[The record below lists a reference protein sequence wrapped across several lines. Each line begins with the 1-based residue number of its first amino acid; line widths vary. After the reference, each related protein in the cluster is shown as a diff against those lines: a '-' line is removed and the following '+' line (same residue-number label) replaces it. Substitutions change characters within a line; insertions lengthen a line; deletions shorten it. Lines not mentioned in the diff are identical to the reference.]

1 MKIIWNDEKTN
12 VYNAVV
18 WKNENE
24 CILDEYY
31 TTKSEAVKAVKAVK
45 KSYKGNGE
53 HGGFPDCFVRYFDYQ
68 NDTTQDFNL

>member
-18 WKNENE
+18 WENGNE

-53 HGGFPDCFVRYFDYQ
+53 IDCFVRYFDYQ